1 MGNCCGKPSDKN
13 FGGEGRTVDSTPKPA
28 SANNT
33 KTSSKVPQGGRTLGS
48 STSGSSPREAAAKA
62 AEERAKA
69 SQGGK
74 GKLGKQL
81 DAQRSQTQSDT
92 LKQTARDNV
101 AVRDADSGAQARQWN

>member
-1 MGNCCGKPSDKN
+1 LRRLGHESFQPLSATGVP
-13 FGGEGRTVDSTPKPA
+13 RPKLQ
-28 SANNT
+28 T
-33 KTSSKVPQGGRTLGS
+33 KYSRADHALSLYQ
-48 STSGSSPREAAAKA
+48 
-62 AEERAKA
+62 ERAKA

>member
-1 MGNCCGKPSDKN
+1 MRSSQPRSATRGSVD
-13 FGGEGRTVDSTPKPA
+13 RTTYENSRADMLSL
-28 SANNT
+28 S
-33 KTSSKVPQGGRTLGS
+33 Q
-48 STSGSSPREAAAKA
+48 
-62 AEERAKA
+62 ERAKA

-101 AVRDADSGAQARQWN
+101 AARDADSGAQARQWN